1 MKKYFIICLC
11 LFLFSA
17 LLYAEAGMI
26 TCPNLAENPLLPM
39 LNSACTG
46 KEINKPNDEQKELV
60 KEVNFLETRLERL
73 EKAKNEFSN
82 PDGDAT
88 FFDIAY
94 TPIEI
99 TGNSGSYDMK
109 YAGYDASVSVGF
121 PAKTMTF
128 FIGMNVSKQNTNA
141 DGFDVGTV
149 TGSNLFGRVRIY
161 MP

>member
-26 TCPNLAENPLLPM
+26 TCPNCGKPITSDAKFCLY
-39 LNSACTG
+39 CG